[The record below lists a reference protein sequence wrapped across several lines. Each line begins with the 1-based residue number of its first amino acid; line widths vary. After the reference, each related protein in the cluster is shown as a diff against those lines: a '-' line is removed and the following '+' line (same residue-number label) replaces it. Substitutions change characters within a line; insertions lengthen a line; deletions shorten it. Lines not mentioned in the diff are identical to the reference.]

1 MYKEKR
7 EKEKS
12 VCDKFKYLYEY
23 SKIKLD
29 SEQRREDSIIQQ
41 SNQMQVAFSFLIAA
55 IFMIAPIVIEYRG
68 SLSLIFFLFSL
79 SSIVVALLFSLV
91 FAMLAQSRKKKTTF
105 QDIDVFRDYMYC
117 HENEFEEEAQRQKYL
132 VNVCAEVQ
140 KAQVKINDKRVIW
153 IRMSMWAF
161 YIAIALCTFW
171 FIVGVCKIL

>member
-12 VCDKFKYLYEY
+12 VCDKLKYLYEY

-68 SLSLIFFLFSL
+68 SLSLIFFLVSL
-79 SSIVVALLFSLV
+79 SSIVVALLLSLV
-91 FAMLAQSRKKKTTF
+91 FAMLAQSRKKK
-105 QDIDVFRDYMYC
+105 Q
-117 HENEFEEEAQRQKYL
+117 HS
-132 VNVCAEVQ
+132 
-140 KAQVKINDKRVIW
+140 KI
-153 IRMSMWAF
+153 
-161 YIAIALCTFW
+161 
-171 FIVGVCKIL
+171 